1 MSRARL
7 QEPGGAGVRHGLQGP
22 QGHSRAL
29 PPAGGSDYNSPSDPF
44 AIASAELYDPS
55 AGAFTATGSMSAARY
70 DHTATLLASGKVLI
84 AGGANVVG
92 LLASAELYDPSAGTF
107 AATGSMS
114 VARTGPTATLLY
126 NEMVLIVGGAN
137 SASGM
142 PLASAELY
150 DE

>member
-1 MSRARL
+1 
-7 QEPGGAGVRHGLQGP
+7 
-22 QGHSRAL
+22 
-29 PPAGGSDYNSPSDPF
+29 
-44 AIASAELYDPS
+44 
-55 AGAFTATGSMSAARY
+55 
-70 DHTATLLASGKVLI
+70 
-84 AGGANVVG
+84 
-92 LLASAELYDPSAGTF
+92 
-107 AATGSMS
+107 MS